1 MEPYDEEKEEEF
13 KRKHCLVILFILDK
27 KEKRQA
33 RVQAISSQ
41 QPTASHDKVVSTVS
55 FLFLSN
61 FQDFMEKLAELELQE
76 AANKELDDEEGPEI
90 KPPPG
95 VSAEVP

>member
-1 MEPYDEEKEEEF
+1 
-13 KRKHCLVILFILDK
+13 
-27 KEKRQA
+27 
-33 RVQAISSQ
+33 
-41 QPTASHDKVVSTVS
+41 
-55 FLFLSN
+55 
-61 FQDFMEKLAELELQE
+61 MEKLAELELQE